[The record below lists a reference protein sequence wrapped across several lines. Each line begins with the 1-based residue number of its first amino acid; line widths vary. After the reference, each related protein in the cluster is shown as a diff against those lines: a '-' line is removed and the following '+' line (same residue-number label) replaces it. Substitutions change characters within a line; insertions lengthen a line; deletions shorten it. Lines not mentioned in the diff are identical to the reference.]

1 MSVST
6 TIEKAEDQSA
16 VPKAP
21 RPFSRFERMLAT
33 RYLLPKR
40 REGFIAVIS
49 ILSLLGVMIGVAA
62 LIAVL
67 SVMKGFRHELI
78 RSLVGVNGHVFVYPI
93 TGEGSQPFIDYQD
106 VADRIAMVN
115 GVARAIPLIEGQ
127 AFASTGAGSG
137 FALVRG
143 MRESDI
149 ARVNSLKDGLQDG
162 NFEGFDTAETPAIA
176 LGAALAERLG
186 ALRDDTIKIIN
197 PRGRSTVAGTAVIQK
212 GYPVSAIFRVGVYAL
227 DEALVIMPLREA
239 QLFFQ
244 RETEGTET
252 EEPKGLA
259 DMVEVTLENVDAI
272 DSMMPDIEAAAGRA
286 VVLSDYRRRYASNL
300 QVLDIERYT
309 MSMILTL
316 IIIVAALNIISGLYM
331 LVRTKSR
338 DIAILK
344 TMGADRGSVLR
355 IFLMAGASIG
365 VLGTILG
372 TVLGLV
378 IARNVESIRQFI
390 AWVSGTPIFDP
401 KFYQLPALPSRV
413 EMGDVT
419 FVVIVALSLSLLA
432 SLYPAW
438 KASRVDPVKAL
449 RNE

>member
-1 MSVST
+1 M
-6 TIEKAEDQSA
+6 TIAASMHLVDDREAA
-16 VPKAP
+16 PKSP
-21 RPFSRFERMLAT
+21 RAFSRFERMLAI

-62 LIAVL
+62 LISVL
-67 SVMKGFRHELI
+67 SVMKGFRYELI
-78 RSLVGVNGHVFVYPI
+78 RSIVGVNGHVFVYPV
-93 TGEGSQPFIDYQD
+93 TGEGAQPFTDYQD
-106 VADRIAMVN
+106 VADRIAMVE

-149 ARVNSLKDGLQDG
+149 ARVQSLKNGLQDG
-162 NFEGFDTAETPAIA
+162 NFDGFDTAETPSVG

-197 PRGRSTVAGTAVIQK
+197 PRGRSTVAGTAIIQK
-212 GYPVSAIFRVGVYAL
+212 GYPVTAIFRIGVYAL
-227 DEALVIMPLREA
+227 DEALVIMPLKEA

-244 RETEGTET
+244 RETEGSET

-259 DMVEVTLENVDAI
+259 DMVEVTLNDVDAI
-272 DSMMPDIEAAAGRA
+272 DRLMPEIEAAAGRP

-355 IFLMAGASIG
+355 VFLMAGASIG

-372 TVLGLV
+372 TLLGLV
-378 IARNVESIRQFI
+378 IAWNVESIRKFI

-419 FVVIVALSLSLLA
+419 FVVLIALGLSLIA